1 MLINLQRATREAL
14 HYSVLPTEQLQVPE
28 VRKGIMITP
37 SIERDL
43 KTSSDFIINKL

>member
-28 VRKGIMITP
+28 VEGKNYY
-37 SIERDL
+37 SFNE
-43 KTSSDFIINKL
+43 KKSQNFK